1 MRGEKAHEGTG
12 GLGLRPRG
20 NDSSPTQ
27 AGPLMTRPSRNDGL
41 GQPPS
46 TEPQQ
51 AEGLAEG
58 TGSMEQAVGEG
69 GYEY

>member
-1 MRGEKAHEGTG
+1 
-12 GLGLRPRG
+12 
-20 NDSSPTQ
+20 
-27 AGPLMTRPSRNDGL
+27 MTRPSRNDGL